1 MTNLAE
7 FVRSTRVEHGLSQKE
22 FAEKIGASQTAVS
35 YWESG
40 KRQIGIDQIWKI
52 AEAFNLNLR
61 MLDLTAGL
69 EEDEQHLLTI
79 YNQLNE
85 GGKAKAIDMLR
96 ALLYAQKYLSDD
108 HPVKEIFCK
117 NIDLLNDLV
126 NIIISLA
133 NSSLDVK

>member
-52 AEAFNLNLR
+52 AEAFNSFSPYALSFFVPASKSFFKLCKGFCVFACPNGENKPVPILFLLWDRYWDWQKIDPLPQILR
-61 MLDLTAGL
+61 
-69 EEDEQHLLTI
+69 
-79 YNQLNE
+79 
-85 GGKAKAIDMLR
+85 R
-96 ALLYAQKYLSDD
+96 R
-108 HPVKEIFCK
+108 
-117 NIDLLNDLV
+117 
-126 NIIISLA
+126 
-133 NSSLDVK
+133 NS